1 MTRCSKSHPMF
12 IFVAAEHHYA
22 NSSFVM
28 AAALRKK
35 KIPFELPILPE
46 VGDGYGMRSSP

>member
-1 MTRCSKSHPMF
+1 MF